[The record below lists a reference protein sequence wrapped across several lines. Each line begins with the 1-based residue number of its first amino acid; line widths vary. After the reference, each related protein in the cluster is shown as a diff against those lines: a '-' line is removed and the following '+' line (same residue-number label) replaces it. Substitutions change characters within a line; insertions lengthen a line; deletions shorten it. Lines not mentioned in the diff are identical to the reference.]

1 MPDTPTTALAL
12 VQPLGTETYDLST
25 WTGNQTTIDQ
35 LLANKG
41 SDISSA
47 NSITLPTDGW
57 AFDITGTTT
66 INAISARNAGLT
78 ILFRFD
84 GALQLTHNSTSLDL
98 PGGANITTVAGDIAQ
113 FISEGS
119 GNWRCVSYM
128 RNAGTP
134 IALASGS
141 VATATIAA
149 DAVTGAKIADDALDS
164 EHYTDGS
171 IDTAHLAADVI
182 TGAKIADDALDSE
195 HYTDGSIDTAH
206 LAADVVTGAKIADDA
221 LDSEHYTDGSID
233 AAHLASSA
241 VTTAKINA
249 DAVTGAKIADDAID
263 SEHYTDGSVDAA
275 HLAAGSLSAAKFA
288 TAGIPYCLVR
298 NTGATSIS
306 NATET
311 VLSWDTD
318 VQDPDTAHDPSSN
331 PSRITPG
338 VAGQYIC
345 FCSGSWA
352 NNATGVRTLFFR
364 RNGSGSDRAWGHIMN
379 ATDGDSTIFSNFSG
393 ETLTANGSS
402 DYFEVVVAQS
412 SGGSLDFAT
421 DSNAQSPFFGVI
433 WVGPAAS

>member
-171 IDTAHLAADVI
+171 ID
-182 TGAKIADDALDSE
+182 
-195 HYTDGSIDTAH
+195 
-206 LAADVVTGAKIADDA
+206 
-221 LDSEHYTDGSID
+221 
-233 AAHLASSA
+233 
-241 VTTAKINA
+241 
-249 DAVTGAKIADDAID
+249 
-263 SEHYTDGSVDAA
+263 AA

-352 NNATGVRTLFFR
+352 NNSTGVRTLFFR

-379 ATDGDSTIFSNFSG
+379 PTDGDSTIFSNFSG
-393 ETLTANGSS
+393 ETLTSNGSS

>member
-12 VQPLGTETYDLST
+12 VQPLGTETYDLAT

-47 NSITLPTDGW
+47 NSLTLPTDGW

-66 INAISARNAGLT
+66 INSISARNAGLA

-119 GNWRCVSYM
+119 GNWRCFSYM

-171 IDTAHLAADVI
+171 IDAAHLASSSVTTVKINAD
-182 TGAKIADDALDSE
+182 A
-195 HYTDGSIDTAH
+195 
-206 LAADVVTGAKIADDA
+206 VTGAKIADDA

-233 AAHLASSA
+233 AAHLASSS

-249 DAVTGAKIADDAID
+249 DAVTSAKIVDDAID
-263 SEHYTDGSVDAA
+263 SEHYTDGSIDAA

-288 TAGIPYCLVR
+288 TAGMPYCLVR
-298 NTGATSIS
+298 NDAATSIA

-311 VLSWDTD
+311 VLSWNTD
-318 VQDPDTAHDPSSN
+318 VQDPDTSHDPSSN

-338 VAGQYIC
+338 VAGQYVC

-352 NNATGVRTLFFR
+352 SNATGVRTLYFR
-364 RNGSGSDRAWGHIMN
+364 RNGSGSDRAWGHIIN
-379 ATDGDSTIFSNFSG
+379 PTDGDSTIFSNFSG
-393 ETLTANGSS
+393 ETLTSNGSS

>member
-195 HYTDGSIDTAH
+195 HYTDGSID
-206 LAADVVTGAKIADDA
+206 
-221 LDSEHYTDGSID
+221 

-379 ATDGDSTIFSNFSG
+379 PTDGDSTIFSNFSG
-393 ETLTANGSS
+393 ETLTSNGSS

>member
-1 MPDTPTTALAL
+1 MATTTTSLAL
-12 VQPLGTETYDLST
+12 TKPAGTETYDVSVF
-25 WTGNQTTIDQ
+25 NDNADAIDQ
-35 LLANKG
+35 KLANKG
-41 SDISSA
+41 SDVASA

-57 AFDITGTTT
+57 VFDITGTTT
-66 INAISARNAGLT
+66 INSLSARNSGLSL
-78 ILFRFD
+78 ILRFD

-98 PGGANITTVAGDIAQ
+98 PGGANITTVAGDIAM

-119 GNWRCVSYM
+119 GNWRCVNYT

-171 IDTAHLAADVI
+171 IDAAHLASSSV
-182 TGAKIADDALDSE
+182 TTAKINADA
-195 HYTDGSIDTAH
+195 
-206 LAADVVTGAKIADDA
+206 VTGAKIVDDA

-249 DAVTGAKIADDAID
+249 DAVTGAKIVDDAID
-263 SEHYTDGSVDAA
+263 SEHYTDGSIDAA
-275 HLAAGSLSAAKFA
+275 HLSASAVTAAKFGA
-288 TAGIPYCLVR
+288 GGIPYCLVR
-298 NTGATSIS
+298 NDAATSIA

-311 VLSWDTD
+311 VLSWNTD

-352 NNATGVRTLFFR
+352 SNATGVRTLFFR
-364 RNGSGSDRAWGHIMN
+364 RNGSGSDRAWGHIVN
-379 ATDGDSTIFSNFSG
+379 PTDGDSTIFSNFSG
-393 ETLTANGSS
+393 ETLTSNGSS